1 MSKTALKNKKKQE
14 RKLKNEAK
22 EKNQEAAAVKIEV
35 NYVSDLVLKLTGNPE
50 VDRQLKDLKKVTS
63 HSICFNY
70 QNLNLLLLV
79 ETRSNWKTKA

>member
-22 EKNQEAAAVKIEV
+22 EKSQEAAAVKIEV

-63 HSICFNY
+63 HSIC
-70 QNLNLLLLV
+70 L
-79 ETRSNWKTKA
+79 

>member
-50 VDRQLKDLKKVTS
+50 VDRQLKDLKKVKS
-63 HSICFNY
+63 HSIC
-70 QNLNLLLLV
+70 L
-79 ETRSNWKTKA
+79 